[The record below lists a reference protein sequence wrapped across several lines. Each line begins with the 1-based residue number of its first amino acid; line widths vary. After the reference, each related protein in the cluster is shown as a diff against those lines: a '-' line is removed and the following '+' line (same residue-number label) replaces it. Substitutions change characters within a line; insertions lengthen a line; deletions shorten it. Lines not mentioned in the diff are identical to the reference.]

1 MAVALNEMNAFIQEL
16 EMLRSGLED
25 RMNEQG
31 PGNSLVERHFIKELQ
46 GLKHDTAQ
54 DIRSGKVGTFS
65 FGDRSIPPERR
76 FQVVTMLKALVYPE
90 TKVCDH
96 VASRIPQIPDLDLK
110 ARASQQ
116 VIDEVKH
123 ARVLREM
130 LTRWGADPQE
140 MYLNPLPEIEDVFQY
155 GGGVDTVEE
164 FFTANFMCE
173 GLFLPSHLQVMND
186 LDPEAFAEYIEATLA
201 DEGSHVALARD
212 VILRYA
218 TTPGARGPSPRRP
231 KEVTALF
238 TRGLRARVAKL
249 TPGGADPAPLVA

>member
-1 MAVALNEMNAFIQEL
+1 MAVATNEMNAFIQEL
-16 EMLRSGLED
+16 EMLRNGLEEQ
-25 RMNEQG
+25 MNQT
-31 PGNSLVERHFIKELQ
+31 PGASLVERQFIKDLQ
-46 GLKHDTAQ
+46 GLKHETAH
-54 DIRSGKVGTFS
+54 DIRSGKYGTFH
-65 FGDRSIPPERR
+65 FGDRSIPPEKR

-96 VASRIPQIPDLDLK
+96 VASRIPQLPDLDLK

-130 LTRWGADPQE
+130 LTRWGEDPQE
-140 MYLNPLPEIEDVFQY
+140 MYLEPLPEIEDVFAY
-155 GGGVDTVEE
+155 VGSVETVEE

-173 GLFLPSHLQVMND
+173 GLFLPSHLQVMSE
-186 LDPEAFAEYIEATLA
+186 LDPDAFGEYIESTVA

-218 TTPGARGPSPRRP
+218 TTPEARERCRRVAA
-231 KEVTALF
+231 EVTELF
-238 TRGLRARVAKL
+238 VRGLQAKVKKL
-249 TPGGADPAPLVA
+249 NSEGTEPAPLIA